1 MTQQVQHRYD
11 IGIAPPNE
19 MSMLPSFNASIDI
32 EPWWLNEHSHSFPH
46 GLIIYLLEQSLYLSG
61 TQSHHPPKFKSH
73 TKLGKIRL
81 PCSCSVFNSKKKR
94 NQSSRPQNAII
105 FLTMTILHSSCSL
118 STQGPGQNTYPI
130 MLTSVLIF

>member
-1 MTQQVQHRYD
+1 
-11 IGIAPPNE
+11 
-19 MSMLPSFNASIDI
+19 MSMLPSFKASIALLSADI
-32 EPWWLNEHSHSFPH
+32 EPWWLNEQSHSFPR
-46 GLIIYLLEQSLYLSG
+46 GLIIYLLEKSLYLSG

-81 PCSCSVFNSKKKR
+81 PCSCSVFNSKKKKKKKR

-105 FLTMTILHSSCSL
+105 FLTITILHSSCSL

-130 MLTSVLIF
+130 MPTSVLIF